1 MSNAMPVSLSLKP
14 LAWGAIA
21 LASLPLA
28 VAPAQAQPTIN
39 PGFSPN
45 PLVLRGTGG
54 GSTPAQNVAGTAIT
68 ATGECT
74 GYVEGNPDQ
83 TIVLRSFFKS
93 LRLKVQSPEDTSL
106 VIKGPGGVWCNDDD
120 DDKNPGVT
128 GQWLAGTY
136 RIWVGSYAKDRRPP
150 YTLRLR
156 ENP

>member
-1 MSNAMPVSLSLKP
+1 MYSALKFCP
-14 LAWGAIA
+14 LAGGAIA
-21 LASLPLA
+21 LASFA
-28 VAPAQAQPTIN
+28 AIVITAPARAQRAIS

-45 PLVLRGTGG
+45 PIVLRGTGG
-54 GSTPAQNVAGTAIT
+54 GTVPAASVAGAATT
-68 ATGECT
+68 ATGDCT

-83 TIVLRSFFKS
+83 TLVLGAFFNS
-93 LRLKVQSPEDTSL
+93 LSLKVQSPEDTSV

-120 DDKNPGVT
+120 EDKNPGIT

-136 RIWVGSYAKDRRPP
+136 RIWVGSYAKDRRPS

>member
-1 MSNAMPVSLSLKP
+1 MPVTLNLKP
-14 LAWGAIA
+14 IAGGAIA
-21 LASLPLA
+21 LASLVLLA
-28 VAPAQAQPTIN
+28 LPAQAQRAIN

-54 GSTPAQNVAGTAIT
+54 GSMPAQNIAGTST
-68 ATGECT
+68 TSTGDCT
-74 GYVEGNPDQ
+74 GYVEGNPSQ
-83 TIVLRSFFKS
+83 TIVLRSFFNS
-93 LRLKVQSPEDTSL
+93 LSVKVQSPEDTSL

-120 DDKNPGVT
+120 EDKNPGLT

-136 RIWVGSYAKDRRPP
+136 RIWIGSYAKGRQLP

>member
-1 MSNAMPVSLSLKP
+1 MPSALNYRS

-21 LASLPLA
+21 SLALFHCA
-28 VAPAQAQPTIN
+28 DPAQAQPAIN

-54 GSTPAQNVAGTAIT
+54 GSIPAQNIAGTSTT
-68 ATGECT
+68 ATGDCT
-74 GYVEGNPDQ
+74 GYVESNPDQ
-83 TIVLRSFFKS
+83 TIVLRSFFNALS
-93 LRLKVQSPEDTSL
+93 LKVQSPEDTAL

-120 DDKNPGVT
+120 EDKNPGVT

-136 RIWVGSYAKDRRPP
+136 RIWVGSYGKDRRPP